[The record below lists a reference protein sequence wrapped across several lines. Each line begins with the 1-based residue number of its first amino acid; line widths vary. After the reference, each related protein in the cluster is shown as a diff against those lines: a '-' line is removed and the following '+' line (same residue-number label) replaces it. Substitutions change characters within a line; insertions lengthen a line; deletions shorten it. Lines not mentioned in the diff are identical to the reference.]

1 MKLHGQHIFLRA
13 LEPSD
18 IDLLYHWENDTAI
31 WKVSN
36 TQTPFSKFILEQY
49 LSVAYQDIYTTKQL
63 RLIIETVPTDSE
75 NKRTIGCIDLFEFDP
90 NHQRAGLGIL
100 IADKN
105 DRRKN
110 YATEALKLLIEYCFS
125 TLNLRQ
131 LYCNITSDNEPSILL
146 FQQQGFEITGIKKQW
161 IRSGSAFKDEL
172 LLQLIRKYTSA
183 E

>member
-18 IDLLYHWENDTAI
+18 IEVLYRWENDTAI
-31 WKVSN
+31 WEVSN
-36 TQTPFSKFILEQY
+36 TQTPYSKHLLEQY
-49 LSVAYQDIYTTKQL
+49 LTDTRQDIYTTKQL
-63 RLIIETVPTDSE
+63 RLIISLPAYSNQNEGGNNV
-75 NKRTIGCIDLFEFDP
+75 GCIDLFDFEP
-90 NHQRAGLGIL
+90 NHQRAGIGIL

-110 YATEALKLLIEYCFS
+110 YATEALKLLIDYCFS
-125 TLNLRQ
+125 ILNLRQ

-161 IRSGSAFKDEL
+161 IRSGSVFKDEL
-172 LLQLIRKYTSA
+172 LLQLIRK
-183 E
+183 